1 MKVGEVRSDRDLVE
15 AVETLRQDRLN
26 TRRPQEKIWWDN
38 IAFYA
43 GDHYS
48 EWNSQQAKY
57 YEPKKEPHQVRLVI
71 NQARVI
77 ARQEI
82 AKITKARPI
91 MDVVPKSNDEMDIA
105 AAKVGSFAL
114 EACEWKFNL
123 RRKRRDAVRW
133 MVIGGVAG
141 VYVGYDPNNDDDG
154 SMEFYIDP
162 ATNEPT
168 FNPTRIQQLRD
179 MEAEGIEVV
188 KESWPLGD
196 MEFKVYSPFQMLPD
210 DTVQVWDDISDII
223 VTDTV
228 EVEMARDLWSHAAKG
243 ITADSTKEAGL
254 FARVLRRAGMTES
267 PGDSSEDTVQIHSYW
282 LKPGIYNGRY
292 LENGKMLR
300 WCGPRNIL
308 EVHNEIPFADRR
320 LPFAFFVHT
329 PNPIS
334 IWPDTTLMD
343 IRPINLE
350 LDKTIS
356 QLLENRDYMVNPM
369 WRKAR
374 QSQIGPI
381 KSQPGGM
388 VEYTYVRDVPPPD
401 QIPGVPLPTQIENL
415 VVGLRDM
422 VLDVSGAGEVSRGR
436 VPSGVRAGNMLAFL
450 QEQDETQIGPIIED
464 FEDSVALMGSLT
476 LSRYSQFYSTARL
489 LRAYRPGGR
498 SDVLKFKGADL
509 KGNTDV
515 QVQAGSALPKLKAA
529 KQQYVLQLIELGIL
543 KDPKRIEDWL
553 ELGGAEP
560 DKIDLAFRQADREND
575 YMMRGAQNKLTEEE
589 QGMFSP
595 SIEAAAEPDAMEQ
608 MQLGADS
615 YGGGSG
621 NGSAEGMGMEQG
633 LEPVQQ
639 GGSSFAMPVK
649 KWHIHEAHMERHIRA
664 MMGPEFERLA
674 LTHPDVVRIF
684 DEHVAMHEQAIQE
697 QLLQQMQMMALA
709 QGGPAATA
717 PDQAAQPTA
726 NAQQVAMTAGG
737 Q

>member
-1 MKVGEVRSDRDLVE
+1 VKVGEVRSDNELVE

-57 YEPKKEPHQVRLVI
+57 YEPKKDPHQVRLVI

-82 AKITKARPI
+82 AKITKSRPI
-91 MDVVPKSNDEMDIA
+91 MDVVPKSDDDVDIA
-105 AAKVGSFAL
+105 AAKVGGFAL

-123 RRKRRDAVRW
+123 RRKRRIAVRW
-133 MVIGGVAG
+133 MVLGGVAG
-141 VYVGYDPNNDDDG
+141 MYVGYDPNNDTDG
-154 SMEFYIDP
+154 LMDFYIDP
-162 ATNEPT
+162 STGEPT
-168 FNPTRIQQLRD
+168 FNVARIEELKD
-179 MEAEGIEVV
+179 MEAEGIEIT

-196 MEFKVYSPFQMLPD
+196 MEFKIYSPFQMLPD
-210 DTVQVWDDISDII
+210 DTGQDWDEISDII

-228 EVEMARDLWSHAAKG
+228 EVEEAKDLWPKRASDIATDAA
-243 ITADSTKEAGL
+243 SESGL
-254 FARVLRRAGMTES
+254 FARVLRRAGLAES
-267 PGDSSEDTVQIHSYW
+267 PGDMSEDTVSIHTYW
-282 LKPGIYNGRY
+282 LKPGVYNGRF
-292 LENGKMLR
+292 LSKGKMLR
-300 WCGPRNIL
+300 WCNNRVIL
-308 EVHNEIPFADRR
+308 EAHEDFPFSDKR

-334 IWPDTTLMD
+334 IWPDTTIMD

-369 WRKAR
+369 WRKAK
-374 QSQIGPI
+374 QSQVAPI
-381 KSQPGGM
+381 KSQPGG
-388 VEYTYVRDVPPPD
+388 EISYVHVKDVPPPD
-401 QIPGVPLPTQIENL
+401 QVPGIPLPTQIENL

-450 QEQDETQIGPIIED
+450 QEQDETQLGPIIED
-464 FEDSVALMGSLT
+464 FEDSIATMGSLT
-476 LSRYSQFYSTARL
+476 LSRYSQFYSTKRL
-489 LRAYRPGGR
+489 LRIYRPGGH
-498 SDVLKFKGADL
+498 SDVLKFRGADL

-515 QVQAGSALPKLKAA
+515 MVQAGSALPKLKAA
-529 KQQYVLQLIELGIL
+529 KQQYVIQLVEMGIL
-543 KDPKRIEDWL
+543 KDQKRIEDWL

-560 DKIDLAFRQADREND
+560 DEVDLAFRQADREND
-575 YMMRGAQNKLTEEE
+575 LMLRSAKGVLSKGEEGAFQ
-589 QGMFSP
+589 P
-595 SIEAAAEPDAMEQ
+595 SMEAAAEPGAMEQ
-608 MQLGADS
+608 MEELTAGYGGDGGEGLPSPEGAPEENGAPPT
-615 YGGGSG
+615 GGGS
-621 NGSAEGMGMEQG
+621 
-633 LEPVQQ
+633 
-639 GGSSFAMPVK
+639 FAIPVK
-649 KWHIHEAHMERHIRA
+649 KWHIHEAHMARHRRV

-697 QLLQQMQMMALA
+697 QMMQQMQMMALA
-709 QGGPAATA
+709 QGGPSETA
-717 PDQAAQPTA
+717 PDAAAQPTA
-726 NAQQVAMTAGG
+726 NAAPVAMKGS
-737 Q
+737 